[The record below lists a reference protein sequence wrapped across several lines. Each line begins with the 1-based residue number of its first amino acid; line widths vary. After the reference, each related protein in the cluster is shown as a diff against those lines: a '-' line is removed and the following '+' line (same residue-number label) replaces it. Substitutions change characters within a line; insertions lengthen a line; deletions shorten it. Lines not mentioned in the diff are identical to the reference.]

1 MKKYKVRGY
10 AHVPVLVEIVV
21 EAESEGE
28 AGEKSEEVFRTAQHR
43 SRLIVPGTED
53 NAGVHSFRW
62 SEVMPTALQPRRRN
76 RYEKQ
81 KRHSPGVAL

>member
-1 MKKYKVRGY
+1 MKKYKVSGY

-53 NAGVHSFRW
+53 NAGLHSFRW
-62 SEVMPTALQPRRRN
+62 SEVMPNVPSEPRGKAASKA
-76 RYEKQ
+76 EV
-81 KRHSPGVAL
+81 SPSRVGL

>member
-1 MKKYKVRGY
+1 MKKYKVTGY
-10 AHVPVLVEIVV
+10 AYVPVLVAIIV

-53 NAGVHSFRW
+53 NAAVHSFRW
-62 SEVMPTALQPRRRN
+62 SEVMPNAQDQTRPPNTKQP
-76 RYEKQ
+76 
-81 KRHSPGVAL
+81 